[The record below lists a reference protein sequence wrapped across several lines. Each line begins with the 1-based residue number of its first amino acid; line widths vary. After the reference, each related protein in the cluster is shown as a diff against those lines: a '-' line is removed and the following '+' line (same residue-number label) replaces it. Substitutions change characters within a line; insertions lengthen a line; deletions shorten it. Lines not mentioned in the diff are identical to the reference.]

1 MAKAQSTW
9 DTMTPRQRI
18 AAVNID
24 IMDHPDFSILSGLVT
39 MGDIHVVPD
48 LPTAGTN
55 GLDVYYGEAFVMTLN
70 RKQLRFVQLHETM
83 HKSLRHCTDYQ
94 DICTKHPELSNVAM
108 DYVVNALI
116 EQTDPEHKFMEHPD
130 EPEPL
135 LDTKFYNRSF
145 VDVLQELLRDQPP
158 PDGGGKPED
167 GKGGGEERVG
177 QGGKP
182 TNGGN
187 KTPKP
192 LDEHMP
198 APKGIDKD
206 EMSKR
211 VREALTHGE
220 MVQKRIAKQA
230 GRNSANNPLSGLGKK
245 RDTNWR
251 EPLRAWVQEI
261 CAGDE
266 YSRFNPPNRRF
277 LPLGVL
283 MPSHF
288 DVAVDELHI
297 YCDTSG
303 SMHGDYPVVFGEIAN
318 ICQQAN
324 PKLVRIVWWD
334 SEVCGEQ
341 TFKEGEYA
349 QIATQLAPQGGGGTS
364 PQCVIDYVQS
374 KQYKP
379 AGAIWLTDG
388 YLDACPTPACGNEL
402 WGVVNNDHFKPAH
415 GKTLRIYS

>member
-1 MAKAQSTW
+1 MAKTQAQSTW
-9 DTMTPRQRI
+9 DLMTPRQRI
-18 AAVNID
+18 AAVTID
-24 IMDHPDFSILSGLVT
+24 IMDHIDFSVMCGIVT
-39 MGDIHVVPD
+39 MGQTHVVTD

-55 GLDVYYGEAFVMTLN
+55 GLDEYYGADFVMSLT
-70 RKQLRFVQLHETM
+70 RKQLRFVKLHEGG
-83 HKSLRHCTDYQ
+83 HKALGHCTDYM
-94 DICTKHPELSNVAM
+94 DICKKYPHLSNVAM
-108 DYVVNALI
+108 DYVVNAFI
-116 EQTDPEHKFMEHPD
+116 EQTDPEHKFIEYPD
-130 EPEPL
+130 DPEPL
-135 LDTKFYNRSF
+135 LDPKYYNRSF
-145 VDVLQELLRDQPP
+145 VDVLQDLLRTMPP
-158 PDGGGKPED
+158 PPPGGNGKKEGSGGGDDEAS
-167 GKGGGEERVG
+167 G
-177 QGGKP
+177 
-182 TNGGN
+182 NGLP
-187 KTPKP
+187 KT
-192 LDEHMP
+192 LDKHMQ
-198 APKGIDKD
+198 ASEGTDK
-206 EMSKR
+206 EAVSKQ
-211 VREALTHGE
+211 VREALIHGE
-220 MVQKRIAKQA
+220 MVQKRIARNA
-230 GRNSANNPLSGLGKK
+230 GRTSANNPLSGLAHK
-245 RDTNWR
+245 RNTNWR
-251 EPLRAWVQEI
+251 EALRSWVQEI

-266 YSRFNPPNRRF
+266 HSRFNPPNRRL
-277 LPLGVL
+277 LPLGIL

-324 PKLVRIVWWD
+324 PKLVSIVWWD